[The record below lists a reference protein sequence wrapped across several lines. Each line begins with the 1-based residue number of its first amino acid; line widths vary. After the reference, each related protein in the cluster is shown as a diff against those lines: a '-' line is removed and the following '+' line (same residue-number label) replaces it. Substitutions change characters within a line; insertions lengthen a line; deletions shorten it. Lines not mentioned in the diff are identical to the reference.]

1 MYKAQRGKLRE
12 REAAEGREL
21 ILCAER
27 GRRWGWGGYR
37 KSTPPKSSWSESGKV
52 ETAAGTELKREKGER
67 RGFNFH

>member
-27 GRRWGWGGYR
+27 GRRWGWGGIQEKHAPKKQLER
-37 KSTPPKSSWSESGKV
+37 KWKSGNSRRDRTK
-52 ETAAGTELKREKGER
+52 KGER
-67 RGFNFH
+67 RKERV